1 MNLDSQTLDVVALAA
16 AGVAVLSLGMAL
28 SLAARFRKL
37 RRATDLLTGGDN
49 RATFVESVT
58 RQHREV
64 EAMRRD
70 VAELR
75 SDLAAARADLADALR
90 HVAVVRYD
98 AFGDMGG
105 RLSFSAALLDDSGDG
120 LVLTSINGRSET
132 RTYAKGVKSGESD
145 HSLSPEELQ
154 AIGYASRNVTRPA
167 FEAVPTKRRS
177 RFARS

>member
-1 MNLDSQTLDVVALAA
+1 MNLDSQTLDVVAVSA
-16 AGVAVLSLGMAL
+16 AGVAILALGMAL
-28 SLAARFRKL
+28 SLALRFRRL
-37 RRATDLLTGGDN
+37 RRATDLLTGGDKG
-49 RATFVESVT
+49 ATFVESVT

-64 EAMRRD
+64 EALRRD
-70 VAELR
+70 VADVR
-75 SDLAAARADLADALR
+75 ADLAAARADLADALR

-132 RTYAKGVKSGESD
+132 RTYAKGVKAGESD

-154 AIGYASRNVTRPA
+154 AIGYASRSLARPA
-167 FEAVPTKRRS
+167 FEAVPTKSRR